1 MIKFFESLPKHFMSA
16 LKSLARHFS
25 MTISS
30 ISAVAVT
37 LTLMALFVLL
47 AGNIEGF
54 TTNVETDLKIH
65 VSLDNINTEEEI
77 TALQKKLENLNGVM
91 HVEFSSSE
99 QELALMIEENGE
111 VFKRYEENNPL
122 PNVFI
127 VEVKDAKDIKSL
139 TKKINTFK
147 GVDTAQYGGE
157 SIEDMIEAFDS
168 LRIVGI
174 IFLAG
179 LSFIAIFLI
188 SNTIKMTIYTRK
200 TEISIMRN
208 VGATNWYIKT
218 PFMIEGM
225 FIGMLGSLIPI
236 LISAAG
242 YTLLYRVMDG
252 QLLSSML
259 VLQKPFPFAFTIC
272 LLLFVS
278 GAVVGVIGSFHAVNK
293 YLRWSR

>member
-1 MIKFFESLPKHFMSA
+1 MSA

-25 MTISS
+25 MSISS

-37 LTLMALFVLL
+37 LTLMAMFVLL

-54 TTNVETDLKIH
+54 TSNVETDLKIH
-65 VSLDNINTEEEI
+65 VSLDNINTQEEI
-77 TALQKKLENLNGVM
+77 DAIQKKIEGLQGVK
-91 HVEFSSSE
+91 HVEFSSSK
-99 QELALMIEENGE
+99 QELDLMIKENGE
-111 VFKRYEENNPL
+111 VFKRYEDNNPL

-127 VEVKDAKDIKSL
+127 VEVDEAKDIKTL
-139 TKKINTFK
+139 TKKMNKID

-157 SIEDMIEAFDS
+157 SIEDMIEAFES
-168 LRIVGI
+168 LRIGGA
-174 IFLAG
+174 IFLLG
-179 LSFIAIFLI
+179 LGFIAIFLI

-200 TEISIMRN
+200 MEISIMRN

-225 FIGMLGSLIPI
+225 FIGMLGAVIPI
-236 LISAAG
+236 LITAIG
-242 YTLLYRVMDG
+242 YMAIYQVMDG

-259 VLQKPFPFAFTIC
+259 VLQKPFPFAFMIC
-272 LLLFVS
+272 LLLLLS
-278 GAVVGVIGSFHAVNK
+278 GAVVGIIGSFHAVNK